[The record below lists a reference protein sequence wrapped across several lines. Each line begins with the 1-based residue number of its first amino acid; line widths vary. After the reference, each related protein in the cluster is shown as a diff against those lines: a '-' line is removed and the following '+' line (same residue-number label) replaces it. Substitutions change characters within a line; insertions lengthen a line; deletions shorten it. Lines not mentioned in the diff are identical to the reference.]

1 MTSID
6 DLKRRQAEMTE
17 VIAALRGLLKS
28 EHLRVAP
35 IARVAHTLLCDLRG
49 MLREHLEEEEMR
61 LHPNL
66 LSRSLHGL
74 KNLARCSLAGDV
86 RLREQFDAYARR
98 WLTDCECVFED
109 DFILETTEILDTL
122 ARRVD
127 RERTIMMPWLEA
139 SGVFARGG
147 APIESAAA

>member
-1 MTSID
+1 VTSID
-6 DLKRRQAEMTE
+6 DLKRRQTEMTE
-17 VIAALRGLLKS
+17 IISALRGLLKS

-35 IARVAHTLLCDLRG
+35 IARVAHSLLCDLRA
-49 MLREHLEEEEMR
+49 MLREHLEEEEQR
-61 LHPNL
+61 LHPDL
-66 LSRSLHGL
+66 LSCGPQGL
-74 KNLARCSLAGDV
+74 RNLARCSLASDV

-98 WLTDCECVFED
+98 WLKDCDLVVEAA
-109 DFILETTEILDTL
+109 FIAATTEILDTL

-147 APIESAAA
+147 APVESAAA

>member
-1 MTSID
+1 VTSID
-6 DLKRRQAEMTE
+6 ELKRRQTEMTE
-17 VIAALRGLLKS
+17 IISALRGLLKS

-35 IARVAHTLLCDLRG
+35 IARVAHSLLCDLRV
-49 MLREHLEEEEMR
+49 MLREHLEEEEQR
-61 LHPNL
+61 LHPNV
-66 LSRSLHGL
+66 LSRSLQGL

-98 WLTDCECVFED
+98 WLKDCDLVVED
-109 DFILETTEILDTL
+109 AFIVETMEILDTL

-147 APIESAAA
+147 APIESEAA